1 MNSPPYPEIP
11 QRAHRAPSASGRSR
25 GSLMKYRQATIAAP
39 SGNASSSP
47 RLSPNPNPRGE
58 SRHQSRPIKSPV
70 GGTEPRMRRH
80 LPCTVALP
88 KNYEETDEIES
99 IASTLDDFDYFCSIS
114 YSPNSKMASNYN
126 TGPTHVRRQRMKGM
140 RSHSM
145 LHPNES
151 LNDYPSSS
159 TSSTE
164 DYVVDKRVI
173 SRTLTTYNPDIIEDF
188 TPKRMSGNASRN
200 NSSVSLTQSS
210 RASYSPARVPI
221 TPQAPPRIPSGSRE
235 SPLGAAISQEAL
247 DADDPDLVEFKVQ
260 VVGSPSVGKSTICQ
274 RLANLNGGDSDG
286 KRPFLFFSFTICHL
300 SQII

>member
-11 QRAHRAPSASGRSR
+11 QRMHRPPSVGSRSR
-25 GSLMKYRQATIAAP
+25 GSLSRYRQATIAA
-39 SGNASSSP
+39 SCGNTSSPTVAP
-47 RLSPNPNPRGE
+47 RLSPSPNLRGE
-58 SRHQSRPIKSPV
+58 TRHQSRLTKAPV
-70 GGTEPRMRRH
+70 DMPEHRIRRQ
-80 LPCTVALP
+80 LPCTVMLQR
-88 KNYEETDEIES
+88 NNDETDESES

-114 YSPNSKMASNYN
+114 YSPNSKVTSNY
-126 TGPTHVRRQRMKGM
+126 TPGLTKVRRQRMRGM

-145 LHPNES
+145 LHPNE
-151 LNDYPSSS
+151 NFGEYPSSS
-159 TSSTE
+159 TSSSE

-173 SRTLTTYNPDIIEDF
+173 SRTLTTYNPDIMEDL

-210 RASYSPARVPI
+210 RASYSPARLPI
-221 TPQAPPRIPSGSRE
+221 TPQAPPHIPSGSRE

-274 RLANLNGGDSDG
+274 KLANLNGEDNEGLL
-286 KRPFLFFSFTICHL
+286 KCILI
-300 SQII
+300 